1 MSDPPETRHA
11 PDDADRPEPLLS
23 ARNLARVYRVG
34 AQTVDALRGVNLDIH
49 AGDFIAIAGPSGSGK
64 STLLHLLG
72 LIDSPTGGELR
83 VRGRPA
89 HALGLERRAS
99 LRLRTLGFVFQAF
112 NLLQML
118 TARQN
123 VEIALALAGVGRS
136 ERRDRACR
144 LLESVGLGQRLNH
157 RPVQLSGGERQ
168 RVAIARALANNPDIV
183 LADEPTG
190 NLDFPH
196 RPGNRRPAPAAE
208 RRRPNH
214 RDGHPQHGNRPPRR
228 PPLPH
233 ARRPNQRNHPRR
245 PRRRVAPSQIAP
257 CAEGLSAQRTGG
269 SAAP

>member
-1 MSDPPETRHA
+1 MSDSAEPRHA
-11 PDDADRPEPLLS
+11 PDDADRAEPLLS

-72 LIDSPTGGELR
+72 LIDSPSGGELR

-136 ERRDRACR
+136 ERRARARR

-190 NLDFPH
+190 NLDSRTGKEIVDLLQQLNAAGQTIVMVTH
-196 RPGNRRPAPAAE
+196 NMEIARRAQRLFLMRDGQIQETTPAAL
-208 RRRPNH
+208 
-214 RDGHPQHGNRPPRR
+214 D
-228 PPLPH
+228 
-233 ARRPNQRNHPRR
+233 
-245 PRRRVAPSQIAP
+245 
-257 CAEGLSAQRTGG
+257 AE
-269 SAAP
+269 